1 MTDDVRIVSGDGRPE
16 NAASSGASSTSQP
29 AALSPSGRRRHPRVV
44 RRGTEWFD
52 ADGVK
57 LDPEDLRSEDSRD
70 RDDDRRILGELPP
83 HWGVFSER
91 RQAGA

>member
-1 MTDDVRIVSGDGRPE
+1 MTDDVRIVSDGGRPE
-16 NAASSGASSTSQP
+16 NAASSASSSASQP
-29 AALSPSGRRRHPRVV
+29 APLSASGRRRHPRVV

-57 LDPEDLRSEDSRD
+57 LDPEDLRSEESKD
-70 RDDDRRILGELPP
+70 RDDDRRILDELPP

-91 RQAGA
+91 KQAGA